1 MKKFLV
7 ALLAVFLMAGFS
19 FAADAPDDVDLQKL
33 RKQIQELQQQV
44 DMMSDFVNKNTRHT
58 AQDTLNLSVELRT
71 RLDSIQY
78 KDLRRMPAFG
88 DDMMQLWMSESLI
101 DANDSNDPDRWN
113 DDFMEIY
120 QADFGSL
127 MQKPEVSAMI
137 GDAWNNLD
145 SSQQSYYTDN
155 FGPQAQQMFA
165 SDMFADMLG
174 DRSLSENELKAI
186 KKAFKNMPSEKA
198 DSNNDTMFT
207 NKLRIRLNSKVN
219 EHVSFSGRLTM
230 YKAFGESTD
239 IRFYNGNFNSMHL
252 DGNSAQVPTDD
263 TVHVERAIFVYKN
276 RISSVDWHISFGR
289 RPSTYGTP
297 MELRENSVLGGS
309 PLPHIIQWNF
319 DGASLGFNHEKY
331 FDTWDLSSMLKF
343 CYGQGFEGQW
353 GTANPF
359 NAQADV
365 NDVNMFGII
374 ANLVVNGKYE
384 LWYNWAHAYG
394 VTDGFTGLVAMPFT
408 VHGTDY
414 TLDGSYDE
422 YTLEPNYSGYTSR
435 FEPTSEIGDLDMQTL
450 LLKGENFGFKWFV
463 SGAMS
468 KTDPSGKSKNAMFQF
483 MDQDTMVDDTPGYS
497 FWTGIQTPELPYTKG
512 KLGFEY
518 NHGSKYWTS
527 MTAGEDA
534 IVGSKVATR
543 GDVYEAYYHQPVAG
557 DNFFLTLGY
566 IHYDYDY
573 TNSGSP
579 IGQPVKIEDATAFN
593 TMVPVVDKVDQWY
606 VSATYRY

>member
-7 ALLAVFLMAGFS
+7 SFLAVFLMAGFS
-19 FAADAPDDVDLQKL
+19 YAADDVNLQELK
-33 RKQIQELQQQV
+33 KQIQDLQQQV
-44 DMMSDFVNKNTRHT
+44 DMMSNFVNKNTRHT

-88 DDMMQLWMSESLI
+88 DDMMQLWMSDSLI
-101 DANDSNDPDRWN
+101 GVNDGNSDGWN
-113 DDFMEIY
+113 DAFINTYSDGLNPTEMATLQTFTKM
-120 QADFGSL
+120 F
-127 MQKPEVSAMI
+127 
-137 GDAWNNLD
+137 
-145 SSQQSYYTDN
+145 SSTTLTDK
-155 FGPQAQQMFA
+155 Q
-165 SDMFADMLG
+165 
-174 DRSLSENELKAI
+174 
-186 KKAFKNMPSEKA
+186 KNMMQGMFKKVDPEKA
-198 DSNNDTMFT
+198 DSNNDVMFT
-207 NKLRIRLNSKVN
+207 NKLRIRLDSKVN

-230 YKAFGESTD
+230 YKVFGEATN

-252 DGNSAQVPTDD
+252 DGNSAQVPSGDS
-263 TVHVERAIFVYKN
+263 VHVERAYFVYKN
-276 RISSVDWHISFGR
+276 RLGPVDWHFSFGR
-289 RPSTYGTP
+289 RPSTYGAP
-297 MELRENSVLGGS
+297 MGMSENAVLGGS

-319 DGASLGFNHEKY
+319 DGGSLGFNYSKY

-374 ANLVVNGKYE
+374 AKLAVNDKYE
-384 LWYNWAHAYG
+384 LWYNWAHAFG

-408 VHGTDY
+408 VHGTD
-414 TLDGSYDE
+414 TDLDGKYNT

-435 FEPTSEIGDLDMQTL
+435 FEPTSAIGDLDMQTL
-450 LLKGENFGFKWFV
+450 LFKAENFGFKWFV

-468 KTDPSGKSKNAMFQF
+468 KTDPDGRSENAMFQF
-483 MDQDTMVDDTPGYS
+483 MEQDKMVDDTAGYS
-497 FWTGIQTPELPYTKG
+497 FWAGIMTPELPFTKG

-534 IVGSKVATR
+534 IVGSKIATR
-543 GDVYEAYYHQPVAG
+543 GDVYEAYYHQPIVG
-557 DNFFLTLGY
+557 DNFFATVGY
-566 IHYDYDY
+566 MHYDYEY

-579 IGQPVKIEDATAFN
+579 IGQPKKIEDATAFD

-606 VSATYRY
+606 LQATYRY

>member
-88 DDMMQLWMSESLI
+88 DDMMQLWMSDSLI
-101 DANDSNDPDRWN
+101 GVNDSNDPDRWN
-113 DDFMEIY
+113 DDFTKIY
-120 QADFGSL
+120 KADFDSL

-137 GDAWNNLD
+137 GDAWDNLN
-145 SSQQSYYTDN
+145 STTQNYYTDN
-155 FGPQAQQMFA
+155 FGSQAQQMFA

-174 DRSLSENELKAI
+174 DRSLSESELKAI